1 MRHRFATHS
10 YVGAIACIVT
20 GCMSGPG
27 TRQLTGTYVHTETGG
42 VIIFR
47 PNGRF
52 YYSFTRPSNGL
63 PRNLGFYHFD
73 DATDTTPDLQVRSA
87 HHRLFSIRISESG
100 DRVFVTLPK
109 IFAGEQVYER
119 Q

>member
-1 MRHRFATHS
+1 
-10 YVGAIACIVT
+10 
-20 GCMSGPG
+20 MSGPG
-27 TRQLTGTYVHTETGG
+27 TRQLSGTYVHVETGG

-52 YYSFTRPSNGL
+52 YYSFAKPSDGL

-87 HHRLFSIRISESG
+87 HNQLFSIRISESG

-109 IFAGEQVYER
+109 SFAREQVYVR

>member
-1 MRHRFATHS
+1 MRARFATCF
-10 YVGAIACIVT
+10 YIGAIALTVT

-27 TRQLTGTYVHTETGG
+27 ARQLSGTYAHPETGG

-52 YYSFTRPSNGL
+52 YYSFTTPTNGL
-63 PRNLGFYHFD
+63 PRNLGFYRFEY
-73 DATDTTPDLQVRSA
+73 ATDTTPDLQVRSA
-87 HHRLFSIRISESG
+87 HNQLFSIRISESG

-109 IFAGEQVYER
+109 IFPSEQVYDR

>member
-1 MRHRFATHS
+1 
-10 YVGAIACIVT
+10 
-20 GCMSGPG
+20 MSGPG
-27 TRQLTGTYVHTETGG
+27 TRQLSGTYVHSLTGG

-52 YYSFTRPSNGL
+52 YYSFTTPTDDL
-63 PRNLGFYHFD
+63 PRNLGFYYFD
-73 DATDTTPDLQVRSA
+73 NPTDTTPDLQVRSA
-87 HHRLFSIRISESG
+87 HNELFSIRVSESG

-109 IFAGEQVYER
+109 VFAREQVYER